1 MISSVISA
9 IDNPDDQQFMIALY
23 NEYEQLMFWAVSKYL
38 VNIEDR
44 RDAVQDTLVT
54 LIRKI
59 DTIRSLEE
67 NRLRTYIVYTA
78 ESKAINLVKRKNIEL
93 RLFDDLDSIPTGASI
108 NSAEEYFLQIGIKNK
123 ISSIWPKLTTQEK
136 IVLESKYILGYNNN
150 EIGKILGCR
159 ANSVRMYLTRARRKA
174 LDLLMEVGEFE
185 PL

>member
-78 ESKAINLVKRKNIEL
+78 ESKAINLVKRK
-93 RLFDDLDSIPTGASI
+93 T
-108 NSAEEYFLQIGIKNK
+108 
-123 ISSIWPKLTTQEK
+123 
-136 IVLESKYILGYNNN
+136 
-150 EIGKILGCR
+150 
-159 ANSVRMYLTRARRKA
+159 
-174 LDLLMEVGEFE
+174 
-185 PL
+185 

>member
-1 MISSVISA
+1 M
-9 IDNPDDQQFMIALY
+9 
-23 NEYEQLMFWAVSKYL
+23 
-38 VNIEDR
+38 
-44 RDAVQDTLVT
+44 
-54 LIRKI
+54 
-59 DTIRSLEE
+59 
-67 NRLRTYIVYTA
+67 
-78 ESKAINLVKRKNIEL
+78 

>member
-23 NEYEQLMFWAVSKYL
+23 NEYEQLMFWAGSKYL

-108 NSAEEYFLQIGIKNK
+108 ISAEEYFLQIGIKNK
-123 ISSIWPKLTTQEK
+123 ISSIWPKLTTQE
-136 IVLESKYILGYNNN
+136 
-150 EIGKILGCR
+150 
-159 ANSVRMYLTRARRKA
+159 NSVGK
-174 LDLLMEVGEFE
+174 
-185 PL
+185 